1 LGIGE
6 EAGAERIGARFLLR
20 SSCEYDIQEAVTS
33 MGVRRR
39 KAYVLVTRRDTR
51 DNLVMVAS
59 RLPAY
64 AKGLVSDPCQREALS
79 SLLVDGIR
87 SRHVEAPVDVRFATG
102 EGLVFTFHR
111 LYTYGSLRDVI
122 HGSSCRSQYHEK
134 YSGKGKPLDVG
145 EASSIGKQILAA
157 LQAIRDVGLP
167 PHGHLHTGN
176 VFIAAKGVAVVGEYA
191 NTLLCAAPRRH
202 EDSIQA
208 LRADQGEP
216 GDADVVCFGH
226 LVHEMVHGAPP
237 CRLAAY
243 NISGLGS
250 VNEREG
256 GGGKGGGGKGGGGGG
271 GGGDEERDWREQKS
285 DAGERVPVTL
295 DDVIAASLQRFGR
308 PSVRQLIACPPFAKA
323 ADPVVKDLW
332 LPDNT
337 VLSKVQNHHVVL
349 AGDIREGN
357 RRTMQEEEVSLMP
370 ESVGAFGA
378 ALRLD
383 LLRGQGRRSGGEH
396 SSPHRSSRQEGMRVL
411 MPSDAAHVDT
421 TGRLNPSTVL

>member
-1 LGIGE
+1 MGI
-6 EAGAERIGARFLLR
+6 
-20 SSCEYDIQEAVTS
+20 
-33 MGVRRR
+33 RRR
-39 KAYVLVTRRDTR
+39 KAYVLVTRRDSR
-51 DNLVMVAS
+51 DNLVMIAS

-64 AKGLVSDPCQREALS
+64 ARGLVSDPCQREALS

-102 EGLVFTFHR
+102 EGLGFTFHR

-145 EASSIGKQILAA
+145 EASSIGKQVLAA

-202 EDSIQA
+202 EDSIQT
-208 LRADQGEP
+208 LGADQGEP

-226 LVHEMVHGAPP
+226 VVHEMVHGAPP

-243 NISGLGS
+243 NVGGLGG
-250 VNEREG
+250 VRGEEG
-256 GGGKGGGGKGGGGGG
+256 GAGRGGR
-271 GGGDEERDWREQKS
+271 GDEERDWSEQKS
-285 DAGERVPVTL
+285 DLGERVPATL
-295 DDVIAASLQRFGR
+295 GGVIAATLQRFGR

-349 AGDIREGN
+349 AGDIKEGN
-357 RRTMQEEEVSLMP
+357 RRTVQEEEVSLMP

-383 LLRGQGRRSGGEH
+383 LLRGQGRSSGGEH
-396 SSPHRSSRQEGMRVL
+396 SSPHRSSRQEGMRVF
-411 MPSDAAHVDT
+411 MPSDAAHVET
-421 TGRLNPSTVL
+421 AGRLNPSTVL